1 MGTAIKASDA
11 AGGAWHEHPVRVR
24 YAETDQMGVVHHSNY
39 LLYME
44 EGRTALMNELG
55 VSYAELEA
63 TGYGLPVRRAELR
76 YRAPAVFDQEL
87 LVCTRPGRVRG
98 ASVSFEYEIRDR
110 ESGRLLAEG
119 STELA
124 CIRLSSPEREPCLL
138 PPEIRSRFGG
148 A

>member
-1 MGTAIKASDA
+1 MGTATKAPQ
-11 AGGAWHEHPVRVR
+11 GPGMGWHEHLLRVR

-44 EGRTALMNELG
+44 EARTALMNELG
-55 VSYAELEA
+55 VSYAELER

-87 LVCTRPGRVRG
+87 LVRTRPGRVRG
-98 ASVSFEYEIRDR
+98 ASVSFEYEVCDR
-110 ESGRLLAEG
+110 ASGRLLAEG

-124 CIRLSSPEREPCLL
+124 CIRLDTPERAPCLL
-138 PPEIRSRFGG
+138 PPEIRARFTRD
-148 A
+148 